1 MLTAYGIAGLCAW
14 IEVRWRGVLRIGRVG
29 VRLLTAI
36 GGVTLE
42 LYLLQGIL
50 FSGMLGMLEGR
61 LTYLQI
67 NLINIVV
74 IPAVTLLLAWLNNR
88 LLSFLFDRGGRIH
101 SVR

>member
-1 MLTAYGIAGLCAW
+1 MLK
-14 IEVRWRGVLRIGRVG
+14 
-29 VRLLTAI
+29 
-36 GGVTLE
+36 
-42 LYLLQGIL
+42 
-50 FSGMLGMLEGR
+50 GR

-74 IPAVTLLLAWLNNR
+74 IPTAALLLAWLNNR

>member
-1 MLTAYGIAGLCAW
+1 M
-14 IEVRWRGVLRIGRVG
+14 
-29 VRLLTAI
+29 
-36 GGVTLE
+36 
-42 LYLLQGIL
+42 LQGIL
-50 FSGMLGMLEGR
+50 FARILGMLEGR

-74 IPAVTLLLAWLNNR
+74 IPAATLLLAWLNNR